1 MKKIAAATAALVFG
15 LAALAGCNTI
25 EGFGKDM
32 SAAGRAVSGAA
43 SDNKPSEQKK

>member
-1 MKKIAAATAALVFG
+1 MKEIAAATAALVLG

-25 EGFGKDM
+25 EGLGKDL

-43 SDNKPSEQKK
+43 SDNRPSDQKK